1 MLARLRP
8 IYRSP
13 FGGLLAVAA
22 GLVLSAGCAGQTTQK
37 KEKTIRPGD
46 TPFRVEEFSI
56 IGNEA
61 FTDRELLN
69 GLATRKQAK
78 FRPFQGPPERFN
90 RLEWQ
95 RDLERI
101 LTYYHARGYF
111 NARIAS
117 EDILR
122 NPDEDTMRLRV
133 RIREGKPAK
142 TDSIAVYGVNH
153 IRDGLAQTLSKRGP
167 LKKGKRFTQKDYIET
182 RGAVLNYLQQR
193 GYAYATIE
201 GQAFVRPEAGK
212 VDVRYVLDP
221 GPRATFGEIDIR
233 GLDKISAPPVRERI
247 TFESGDRFSSAALQQ
262 TQESIYNLQVF
273 SLVTVAPRHE
283 LDDEDAK
290 DNDETSGESS
300 DEAETEQKKMQLD
313 SDIAAPS
320 TESST
325 ANRRPK
331 PASVGD
337 ILDQAQQRAAERATL
352 DPEVPVVIK
361 VKEARM
367 GNIKV
372 GAGFAVE
379 SNRQDV
385 HGRLNMSSRNFLGG
399 LRRAEFF
406 ASPGYA
412 WAPGF
417 FIDDTESS
425 NRGFILDSELRFS
438 QPRFFEPKTTLRVTP
453 SFERDV
459 QVGFTYIAPAARVG
473 IDRTFF
479 DHLTLDV
486 GYRVTYYDFNNI
498 SQSLIRDTPL
508 GQDFQQQFLLESF
521 EQIVTL
527 DYRDNPLNPKQ
538 GMMTRGTVQESGD
551 YVLGGMFQF
560 LKVTAGIEGY
570 VPFNLG
576 TEWVLAAR
584 ARAGSIY
591 NIEAASGS
599 VATGDLQ
606 GVPTISKF
614 YSGGRGSMRSFGRR
628 QISLYRATQRGDVV
642 PVGGLSQ
649 AEMSVEPRFQ
659 LVDNFWGVGDVWGA
673 AFLDAATVQRGPLL
687 TNTRANERVGIS
699 AATPE
704 ETASSLLY
712 GAGVGVWWDTPVGP
726 VRADIAYTLSPPTDA
741 RFRQC
746 QGSGAAETGDP
757 TCPKRPLADD
767 RVQQRLSR
775 LNFLIGIGHSF

>member
-1 MLARLRP
+1 MIGVALA
-8 IYRSP
+8 
-13 FGGLLAVAA
+13 AAA
-22 GLVLSAGCAGQTTQK
+22 GLLVIAGCAGQNKQK
-37 KEKTIRPGD
+37 KKPVRPGD

-56 IGNEA
+56 VGNEA
-61 FTDRELLN
+61 FTGRELKN
-69 GLATRKQAK
+69 GLATRKQSK
-78 FRPFQGPPERFN
+78 FRPFQGPPDRFN

-122 NPDEDTMRLRV
+122 NPDDKTIRLRV

-142 TDSIAVYGVNH
+142 TDSISVYGVEH
-153 IRDGLAQTLSKRGP
+153 IGDDLAQTLSKRGP
-167 LKKGKRFTQKDYIET
+167 LKQGERFTQQDYIET

-193 GYAYATIE
+193 GYAYANIK
-201 GQAFVRPEAGK
+201 GQAYVRPEAGK
-212 VDVRYVLDP
+212 VDVRFILDP
-221 GPRATFGEIDIR
+221 GPRAKFGEVEIR
-233 GLDKISAPPVRERI
+233 GLDKISEPPIRERI
-247 TFESGDRFSSAALQQ
+247 TFESGDRFSSSALQQ

-283 LDDEDAK
+283 LEDDSEDG
-290 DNDETSGESS
+290 EEQSSESS
-300 DEAETEQKKMQLD
+300 DDAETNRKQTELD
-313 SDIAAPS
+313 SDIAAP
-320 TESST
+320 T
-325 ANRRPK
+325 AEAPPTNQRPR
-331 PASVGD
+331 PTSVGD
-337 ILDQAQQRAAERATL
+337 LLDQAQQQAAERARL
-352 DPEVPVVIK
+352 DPEVPIVIK

-417 FIDDTESS
+417 FFDETESS
-425 NRGFILDSELRFS
+425 NQGFILDSELRFS
-438 QPRFFEPKTTLRVTP
+438 QPRFFEPKTTLRITP

-459 QVGFTYIAPAARVG
+459 QVGFTYIAPAARIG

-498 SQSLIRDTPL
+498 SPSLIRDTPL
-508 GQDFQQQFLLESF
+508 GQDFQEQFLLESL

-527 DYRDNPLNPKQ
+527 DYRNNPLNPKQ
-538 GMMTRGTVQESGD
+538 GVMTRGTIQESGN
-551 YVLGGMFQF
+551 YALGGMFQF
-560 LKVTAGIEGY
+560 LKVTAGVEGY
-570 VPFNLG
+570 VPFDLG

-599 VATGDLQ
+599 VETGDLQ

-649 AEMSVEPRFQ
+649 AEMSIEPRFQ
-659 LVDNFWGVGDVWGA
+659 LVDNLWSVGDVWGA
-673 AFLDAATVQRGPLL
+673 AFVDAATVQRGPLF

-699 AATPE
+699 AASAE

-726 VRADIAYTLSPPTDA
+726 VRADLAYTLTPPTDA

-746 QGSGAAETGDP
+746 EGSGASETGDP

-775 LNFLIGIGHSF
+775 INFLIGIGHSF